1 MTRDAID
8 IIPYQKTWQEQ
19 FNLAKEDLQYALGD
33 ISACIEHI
41 GSTSI
46 QNMPSKDRIDIQIGV
61 KDISDESC
69 ELINTKLIEFGFP
82 TAYLSADHLP
92 QMKQMNKN
100 GERFIYKVV
109 RIDGVLKLIFIS
121 EWWELRI
128 LTTHY
133 YSEIT

>member
-1 MTRDAID
+1 MTREAID

-69 ELINTKLIEFGFP
+69 ELINRKLIEFGFP

-92 QMKQMNKN
+92 PNETDEQ
-100 GERFIYKVV
+100 
-109 RIDGVLKLIFIS
+109 
-121 EWWELRI
+121 EWRNDLFTRSYE
-128 LTTHY
+128 
-133 YSEIT
+133 SMAF